1 MSRLGPGDVACWV
14 LKSTR
19 PPEQI
24 EPGWRVGTAL
34 GLTRC
39 VRRSY
44 RLDLLH
50 PGQPVL
56 LWVSGRTAPGVHALG
71 EVTGEA
77 EERDDGPVVAVR
89 LARLPSPVPRAALL
103 ADPAARDAEVLRMPA
118 GSNPSWLS
126 PQQYA
131 AVLAHLPPGTDVAL
145 GPWPV

>member
-103 ADPAARDAEVLRMPA
+103 ADPAANDAEVLRMPV

-126 PQQYA
+126 PEQYA
-131 AVLAHLPPGTDVAL
+131 AVLDHLPPHPQAAL
-145 GPWPV
+145 GPWPA